1 MSWLDTF
8 KNDERSLLWLVK
20 YIHHTELFQVNQLP
34 KNIKEA
40 RYIIQC
46 WENESINETGC
57 RLKYELRKLMK
68 SYFANMLPIESFNWL
83 SDSEPKQLCWVFF
96 YLKFNPP
103 KRYYYAPPNKY
114 FRDFACNVK
123 EIYPLIIRI
132 FDATLCVEEV
142 KQDYLLTMKR
152 SYSQFV
158 TGKTPLP
165 WLDIKDE
172 KTCIWVWRYLI
183 EKLEVA
189 SGKKDTLQF
198 IKPIDNE
205 TIYWS
210 VIALISNWNFLNG
223 RYLERFTAPLT
234 SITLV
239 SKYFSKKKVSNHNN
253 TVNITARNAPFID
266 LNTENSSEVT
276 NKTPFLE
283 LYSHYL
289 ELKNKD
295 KAALKKA
302 SLKSLNCDQY
312 AHYKVNPYPNSAIM
326 GYVERKYNG
335 IRFTIDGINTYQ
347 DIPVHS
353 NALKLNIVFVGLK
366 KDKLPTTSELTTAL
380 YNAHKQNILRQ
391 KNNNLFGLTKAN
403 QKKLTNYAK
412 KLNTTERKALN
423 EIVKAKLD

>member
-8 KNDERSLLWLVK
+8 KNDERSLYWLVE
-20 YIHHTELFQVNQLP
+20 YIHHTELFQVNRFP
-34 KNIKEA
+34 TNIQEV
-40 RYIIQC
+40 REIIQC
-46 WENESINETGC
+46 WENESINERGW

-83 SDSEPKQLCWVFF
+83 SDREPKQLCWVFF

-103 KRYYYAPPNKY
+103 KRYYYAPQNKY

-132 FDATLCVEEV
+132 FDATLCGEGV

-152 SYSQFV
+152 SYSQYL
-158 TGKTPLP
+158 TGKSLLP

-172 KTCIWVWRYLI
+172 DTCSWVWRYLI
-183 EKLEVA
+183 EKVDEA
-189 SGKKDTLQF
+189 SGQKKTFQF

-210 VIALISNWNFLNG
+210 CISLIANWRFLNG
-223 RYLERFTAPLT
+223 RYLERFVTPLT

-239 SKYFSKKKVSNHNN
+239 SKCFSKKKVPNNNN
-253 TVNITARNAPFID
+253 TVNITTKNTPFFY
-266 LNTENSSEVT
+266 LNTENSSELT
-276 NKTPFLE
+276 NKAPFLE

-289 ELKNKD
+289 ELKNEG
-295 KAALKKA
+295 KATLKKA
-302 SLKSLNCDQY
+302 SLESLNYNQY

-335 IRFTIDGINTYQ
+335 IRFTIGSINIYPDVPPQ
-347 DIPVHS
+347 PNI
-353 NALKLNIVFVGLK
+353 LKLSRVFVSLK
-366 KDKLPTTSELTTAL
+366 RDKLPTTDELTTSL
-380 YNAHKQNILRQ
+380 YNAHKQKILRQ
-391 KNNNLFGLTKAN
+391 KNNSSFGLTKAN
-403 QKKLTNYAK
+403 QKKLASYAK
-412 KLNTTERKALN
+412 KLNTTEKKALN
-423 EIVKAKLD
+423 EIVKTMLD

>member
-8 KNDERSLLWLVK
+8 KNDERSLYWLVK
-20 YIHHTELFQVNQLP
+20 YIHNEKLFYVEYFP
-34 KNIKEA
+34 TNIEEA
-40 RYIIQC
+40 RYIIQK
-46 WENESINETGC
+46 WEEQSRYGVKV
-57 RLKYELRKLMK
+57 RLQKKLSKLMK
-68 SYFANMLPIESFNWL
+68 DYFANLLPIEIFEWL
-83 SDSEPKQLCWVFF
+83 SAEDSKQLCWVFF
-96 YLKFNPP
+96 YVNLSPLNHYSIYLKTLSNET
-103 KRYYYAPPNKY
+103 
-114 FRDFACNVK
+114 FASNIR
-123 EIYPLIIRI
+123 EMFPLIINTV
-132 FDATLCVEEV
+132 DSATNLHQH
-142 KQDYLLTMKR
+142 KITYIKNLK
-152 SYSQFV
+152 SNYSQFV

-253 TVNITARNAPFID
+253 NVNITARNAPFIY

-302 SLKSLNCDQY
+302 SLKSLNYDQY

-347 DIPVHS
+347 DIPDHS
-353 NALKLNIVFVGLK
+353 NALKLNIVFIGLK